1 MIEMTNIIFKSIYL
15 AFLLYFVITSFKCV
29 ITIEAMS
36 SCLVNTVQ
44 LTTNADR
51 QLLIAF
57 VSSSYLYEISR
68 ISNKIDN
75 FM

>member
-1 MIEMTNIIFKSIYL
+1 
-15 AFLLYFVITSFKCV
+15 
-29 ITIEAMS
+29 MS

-57 VSSSYLYEISR
+57 VINCKIMDLLVYLIGVLVAFFIGYLIG
-68 ISNKIDN
+68 NKQLE
-75 FM
+75 

>member
-1 MIEMTNIIFKSIYL
+1 
-15 AFLLYFVITSFKCV
+15 
-29 ITIEAMS
+29 MS

-57 VSSSYLYEISR
+57 VSTSTDYEKNIMVSTL
-68 ISNKIDN
+68 
-75 FM
+75 

>member
-1 MIEMTNIIFKSIYL
+1 MVKMPIRVL
-15 AFLLYFVITSFKCV
+15 WL
-29 ITIEAMS
+29 TIEAMS

-57 VSSSYLYEISR
+57 VINCKIMDLLVYLIGVLVAFFIGYLIG
-68 ISNKIDN
+68 NKQLE
-75 FM
+75 